1 MWRHYFD
8 LALYKAYADLRAETA
23 RSYLGFFWWI
33 IEPLLYLVVFYF
45 AFGILLKIGRPGYVE
60 FLLVGLV
67 TWRWFDNTIR
77 RGENAVLGSVGL
89 MQQVYLPK
97 YVFPFVAVLSNTV
110 RFSVVLLLLLLYLML
125 LGPGLMTSWIA
136 LPVTLF
142 VQLLWICAATLL
154 VAAVVPFMPDMRI
167 IIDNGLTLLLF
178 LSGIFFDLSQM
189 PETWIA
195 ALKINPML
203 VLIDSHR
210 AVLLEGHWPDWSDL
224 SMTAGSAIV
233 VMIIALGLLR
243 RYDLHYAKQ
252 TES

>member
-33 IEPLLYLVVFYF
+33 IEPLLYLLVFYF
-45 AFGILLKIGRPGYVE
+45 AFGVLLKIGRENYVE
-60 FLLVGLV
+60 FLLCGLV
-67 TWRWFDNTIR
+67 MWRWFDNTIR

-97 YVFPFVAVLSNTV
+97 YIFPLVGVLSNTV
-110 RFSVVLLLLLLYLML
+110 RFSVVLVLLLVYLAL
-125 LGPGLMTSWIA
+125 LGPGVTMSWTA

-167 IIDNGLTLLLF
+167 IIDNGLTLLFF
-178 LSGIFFDLSQM
+178 LSGIFFDISQM
-189 PETWIA
+189 PQPWVDV
-195 ALKINPML
+195 LKINPML
-203 VLIDSHR
+203 VLIESHR
-210 AVLLEGHWPDWSDL
+210 LVLVEGRWPDWNEL
-224 SMTAGSAIV
+224 GLTAASAIV
-233 VMIIALGLLR
+233 VMTIALGLLR
-243 RYDLHYAKQ
+243 RYDLEYAKQ